1 MTGPVPPMELSCS
14 TTRRQGVTL
23 VSLVLAN
30 PHDEPARVRLESQLD
45 GPVWPPRRNGR
56 PEPGWD
62 ASGFEGVVAAGERV
76 GLGYATPAEPVEPAA
91 EIVRV
96 EPAPEYERMERSA
109 EFERVDPGPGRQ
121 VEGRPSAQ
129 VSSGAS
135 RGMPS
140 GRGVADEPVKARDYP
155 DPRPP
160 RDTVTG
166 PRQAPIDRPEGKSC
180 SAGAGE
186 EP

>member
-1 MTGPVPPMELSCS
+1 MELSCS

-30 PHDEPARVRLESQLD
+30 PHDEPAQVRLESQHD
-45 GPVWPPRRNGR
+45 GPVWPPRRSGR

-76 GLGYATPAEPVEPAA
+76 GLGYATPAEPVDPAA

-96 EPAPEYERMERSA
+96 EPAAGRAVGGQRSGQVRA
-109 EFERVDPGPGRQ
+109 RTSRLASGGEVGDGP
-121 VEGRPSAQ
+121 VT
-129 VSSGAS
+129 
-135 RGMPS
+135 
-140 GRGVADEPVKARDYP
+140 ARDYP

-160 RDTVTG
+160 RDTVSG
-166 PRQAPIDRPEGKSC
+166 IGRAPIGRPVGPKGP
-180 SAGAGE
+180 AGAGE

>member
-1 MTGPVPPMELSCS
+1 MELSCS

-30 PHDEPARVRLESQLD
+30 PHDEPAQVRLERGHD
-45 GPVWPPRRNGR
+45 GPVWPPRRSGR

-76 GLGYATPAEPVEPAA
+76 GLGYATPAEPVDPMA

-96 EPAPEYERMERSA
+96 EPAAGREVAGQRS
-109 EFERVDPGPGRQ
+109 GQ
-121 VEGRPSAQ
+121 VRART
-129 VSSGAS
+129 S

-140 GRGVADEPVKARDYP
+140 GGGVDDGPVTARDYP

-160 RDTVTG
+160 RDTVSGRGRAPTG
-166 PRQAPIDRPEGKSC
+166 RPVGQKGSP
-180 SAGAGE
+180 GAGE